1 MDASQTEQP
10 PGTSMTIGGRLISP
24 LRSRKW
30 LFRCLAFG
38 LWLAC
43 FLGLWHLTPPS
54 PRAAFW
60 RGKEAYLHAF
70 SPDGNTLVTTAGEK
84 AGDCPGPIHL
94 WDVPSGRERATIA
107 EDWNRISDCQFSP
120 DGTLFAAMNEG
131 NHLKLWETATGK
143 ERAELPLQQG
153 IDHGLGA
160 RFSPDGR
167 FIIYE
172 RCDPV
177 HVYGPASIHFWEIE
191 TQQVRASIDGRYRAN
206 MIAADGKTLNVVHVA
221 KGEKGYN
228 YKIESWRFVDDP
240 QVVVPIQT
248 VTIPGHIFPRFS
260 PNLDRCVLINDL
272 PGPLEGAELTL
283 WDTTTGKELAR
294 VILPGDHIYH
304 ECLQFCQ
311 DGSLLIGLRCG
322 GRNRGYEYR
331 YTIWDGNANLKEI
344 ACCEHQPL
352 VSEDGRWLL
361 VWIPNGAI
369 VLAAVSGE
377 VHGELRNPRD
387 EAYTGGR
394 ITFGM
399 GPWGPDT
406 QGVFGPDGNTVVIT
420 GLGRNRKVGPIID
433 WLSDRGLPMPSD
445 NYLRVARLWDVE
457 RRKELACFADCR
469 QALYSP
475 DGKTL
480 ATAHRDGTIRL
491 WDVPPRKPILAIL
504 ALSLVL
510 WFALLVGVRLGKRLV
525 RRTRLSLW
533 ACSKV
538 AGLAQTFRFL
548 A

>member
-1 MDASQTEQP
+1 MDASQTERP
-10 PGTSMTIGGRLISP
+10 PGTSMTIGVRLISP
-24 LRSRKW
+24 LRSRK
-30 LFRCLAFG
+30 
-38 LWLAC
+38 C

-60 RGKEAYLHAF
+60 RGTEAHLHAF

-94 WDVPSGRERATIA
+94 WDVPSGHERATIA
-107 EDWNRISDCQFSP
+107 ADWNNISDCQFSP

-143 ERAELPLQQG
+143 ERADLPLQTG
-153 IDHGLGA
+153 MDHHLGA

-172 RCDPV
+172 RCDSP
-177 HVYGPASIHFWEIE
+177 HPYGPGSILFWEIE
-191 TQQVRASIDGRYRAN
+191 TQQVRATIDARYGS
-206 MIAADGKTLNVVHVA
+206 MTIAADGKSLNVVHCFPRQEV
-221 KGEKGYN
+221 YT
-228 YKIESWRFVDDP
+228 IERWRLVEGP

-248 VTIPGHIFPRFS
+248 VTIPGSIFPRFS

-272 PGPLEGAELTL
+272 PGPLEGAELTV
-283 WDTTTGKELAR
+283 WDTTTGKELAS

-304 ECLQFCQ
+304 ECLQFREE
-311 DGSLLIGLRCG
+311 GSLLIGLRCG
-322 GRNRGYEYR
+322 RRYRGYESR
-331 YTIWDGNANLKEI
+331 YTIWDGNANRKEI
-344 ACCEHQPL
+344 ATCEHKPL

-361 VWIPNGAI
+361 VWIPNGAL
-369 VLAAVSGE
+369 VLDAVSGD
-377 VHGELRNPRD
+377 VRGELRNPRD
-387 EAYTGGR
+387 EEYAGGR
-394 ITFGM
+394 VTIGW
-399 GPWGPDT
+399 GPFGPDT

-457 RRKELACFADCR
+457 RRKELACFPDCR

-510 WFALLVGVRLGKRLV
+510 WFALLVGVQLGKRLV
-525 RRTRLSLW
+525 RRSQLFHW
-533 ACSKV
+533 AGSKV
-538 AGLAQTFRFL
+538 AGLAQGFRL
-548 A
+548 LE